1 MLTQPLVPVGCIN
14 MANNDANDPLDVLI
28 KTMSRLPG
36 FGPRS
41 ARRAALHL
49 LKKREQLLMP
59 LANQMLTASEQ
70 IKTCHICGNLSLHD
84 PCLICTDPKRL
95 QTVICIVEDV
105 DDIWAMER
113 TAAYEGVY
121 HILGGTLS
129 ALDGIRPD
137 DLRIPQLLRR
147 LQDATHAESQT
158 NGQPVSEIILAL
170 STTVDG
176 QSTAYYIADQ
186 CAALNLPHELRIT
199 RLAQGIPIGGE
210 LDYLD
215 EGTLTLALQSRGN
228 L

>member
-1 MLTQPLVPVGCIN
+1 
-14 MANNDANDPLDVLI
+14 MAQTDPADPLELMI
-28 KTMSRLPG
+28 KTLSRLPG
-36 FGPRS
+36 LGPRS
-41 ARRAALHL
+41 ARRAALFL
-49 LKKREQLLMP
+49 LKKREQILTP
-59 LANQMLTASEQ
+59 LANQMLTAAEQ
-70 IKTCHICGNLSLHD
+70 IKNCHVCGNLSLHD
-84 PCLICTDPKRL
+84 PCLICADPKRT

-105 DDIWAMER
+105 DGIWAMER
-113 TAAYEGVY
+113 TASFDGVY

-129 ALDGIRPD
+129 ALDGVRPE
-137 DLRIPQLLRR
+137 DLRIPHLLRR
-147 LQDATHAESQT
+147 LENAPHAESQT

-186 CAALNLPHELRIT
+186 AAALNLPNNLKIT

-215 EGTLTLALQSRGN
+215 EGTLTLALQSRGD

>member
-1 MLTQPLVPVGCIN
+1 
-14 MANNDANDPLDVLI
+14 MATHDPNDPLDIMI
-28 KTMSRLPG
+28 KTLSRLPG
-36 FGPRS
+36 LGPRS

-49 LKKREQLLMP
+49 LKKREQLLTP
-59 LANQMLTASEQ
+59 LANQMLSAAEL
-70 IKTCHICGNLSLHD
+70 IKTCHVCGNLSLHD
-84 PCLICTDPKRL
+84 PCLICTDPKR
-95 QTVICIVEDV
+95 THSVICVVEDV

-113 TAAYEGVY
+113 TGAYEGVY

-129 ALDGIRPD
+129 ALDGIRPE

-147 LQDATHAESQT
+147 LQDTT
-158 NGQPVSEIILAL
+158 QPISEIILAL

-186 CAALNLPHELRIT
+186 AVALHLPTELKIT
-199 RLAQGIPIGGE
+199 RLAQGMPIGGE

-215 EGTLTLALQSRGN
+215 EGTLTLALQSRSN

>member
-1 MLTQPLVPVGCIN
+1 
-14 MANNDANDPLDVLI
+14 MAAHDPNDPLDVMI
-28 KTMSRLPG
+28 KTLSRLPG
-36 FGPRS
+36 LGPRS

-49 LKKREQLLMP
+49 LKKREQLLTP
-59 LANQMLTASEQ
+59 LANQMLAAAEQ
-70 IKTCHICGNLSLHD
+70 IKTCHVCGNLSLHD
-84 PCLICTDPKRL
+84 PCQICADPKRL
-95 QTVICIVEDV
+95 QTVLCIVEDV

-113 TAAYEGVY
+113 TGAYEGVY

-129 ALDGIRPD
+129 ALDGIRPE

-147 LQDATHAESQT
+147 LQDARNPQSQT
-158 NGQPVSEIILAL
+158 NGNPITEIILAL

-186 CAALNLPHELRIT
+186 CTALHLPNELKIT
-199 RLAQGIPIGGE
+199 RLAQGMPIGGE

-215 EGTLTLALQSRGN
+215 EGTLTLALQSRSH

>member
-1 MLTQPLVPVGCIN
+1 
-14 MANNDANDPLDVLI
+14 MAAIDQNDPLDVLI
-28 KTMSRLPG
+28 KTLSRLPG
-36 FGPRS
+36 LGPRS

-59 LANQMLTASEQ
+59 LAQQMMTAAEQ
-70 IKTCHICGNLSLHD
+70 IQTCHICGNLSLHD
-84 PCLICTDPKRL
+84 PCLICTDPKRDHH
-95 QTVICIVEDV
+95 VICVVENV

-113 TAAYEGVY
+113 TAAFSGVY

-129 ALDGIRPD
+129 ALDGVRPD

-147 LQDATHAESQT
+147 LNDTT
-158 NGQPVSEIILAL
+158 QPVHEIILAL

-186 CAALNLPHELRIT
+186 CAHNMNRYPDLKIT

-215 EGTLTLALQSRGN
+215 EGTLTLALQSRSG